1 MQKVQLIDVE
11 SSKRNAALPLHLAC
25 RGKLTVHLTAYR
37 PTGNGLHLACRGKL
51 TGNTVLII
59 GAVLLLHLACRGKLT
74 APVLPSRIIGPSCI
88 LRAEIDPA
96 EAEKSNLYIS
106 CALHMKANWQ
116 KMIHCNVL
124 FWLVELCVK
133 KSAER

>member
-37 PTGNGLHLACRGKL
+37 PTGNGLHLACRS
-51 TGNTVLII
+51 
-59 GAVLLLHLACRGKLT
+59 KLT

-88 LRAEIDPA
+88 LRAEMDPA

>member
-25 RGKLTVHLTAYR
+25 RGKLTD
-37 PTGNGLHLACRGKL
+37 
-51 TGNTVLII
+51 
-59 GAVLLLHLACRGKLT
+59 
-74 APVLPSRIIGPSCI
+74 PVLPSRIIRPSCV
-88 LRAEIDPA
+88 LRAEMNPT

-116 KMIHCNVL
+116 KMIHCNEL
-124 FWLVELCVK
+124 F
-133 KSAER
+133 